1 MKKQKRKK
9 REKSQKNLKIKK
21 SQKDQKV
28 QNKRNIFDYLGLP
41 SDVVISDPKII
52 MTDDYLLQF
61 FNHRG
66 IIDITDT
73 EIKINAK
80 KCIYKIKGTGLFI
93 AGMTDDE
100 IEISGKIIS
109 VERE

>member
-41 SDVVISDPKII
+41 SDVVISDPKIV

-66 IIDITDT
+66 IIDINDT